1 MAKQKTKA
9 KSKEQ
14 RPPKSAAGNPLLDAP
29 DKHDWMPAPKLRK
42 RCGDVSA
49 VTWWRWRNDPELK
62 FPAGKVIRGRWYF
75 PVAAVLEWW
84 RNQPQQRRK
93 TAAE

>member
-1 MAKQKTKA
+1 MQKQK
-9 KSKEQ
+9 KSIKTA
-14 RPPKSAAGNPLLDAP
+14 PKLAAGDSLLLSPGKNA
-29 DKHDWMPAPKLRK
+29 WLPAPKLREL
-42 RCGDVSA
+42 CGDVSA
-49 VTWWRWRNDPELK
+49 VTWWRWRNDPDLK

-93 TAAE
+93 VG